1 MGIWSLT
8 PLSGRNALPAI
19 GGFPSTAGTATD
31 GTGAF
36 FGPGFSPSTARLTT
50 MSEDTASSPSSGTPE
65 QSEGLGLPAAIALV
79 MGTVI
84 GTGIFTLP
92 AALAQYGLAGLT
104 GFMLAT
110 IGAVAVAVVFGALA
124 RLYPAPGGPY
134 AYAREGFGDMAG
146 FWNAFSYWCS
156 AWPGNAGVAISWVF
170 YVQALF
176 GLDPDNRMQSILIGL
191 VGLWIPVIVNLG
203 GAKSLG
209 RFQLVTTVLK
219 FLPLVFL
226 ATVGLFFAFALGNWP
241 AWNPAGGSTLFA
253 LSSALTVATFAYVGI
268 EAAVIGAGRVRNPQ
282 RNVPRATVW
291 GTLATALLYIFVT
304 IAVFGIVPNETLRA
318 TGAPFTEAFDAIFG
332 GTWSGKLVALFAV
345 ISGLGALNGWTLVC
359 GEVPYAAA
367 KDGLFPKVFASTNRH
382 DMPAFSIVSSA
393 VLASLAV
400 VLALGTRGGVDA
412 FTEIVMFSGVTVGVP
427 YFFSVLVQLYYLFT
441 EGRRL
446 NPATFPREVIVAAVA
461 LVFTFWMIAG
471 SGQFAVYISM
481 LIFLL
486 GFVMMAV
493 LYIQTGRFGPK
504 RKGKDA
510 A

>member
-1 MGIWSLT
+1 MSAQT
-8 PLSGRNALPAI
+8 APLPPA
-19 GGFPSTAGTATD
+19 
-31 GTGAF
+31 GA
-36 FGPGFSPSTARLTT
+36 
-50 MSEDTASSPSSGTPE
+50 PE
-65 QSEGLGLPAAIALV
+65 PESGLGLPAAVALV
-79 MGTVI
+79 VGTVI

-104 GFMLAT
+104 GFVLAT
-110 IGAVAVAVVFGALA
+110 LGALAVAMVFGALS
-124 RLYPAPGGPY
+124 RIYPAPGGPY

-156 AWPGNAGVAISWVF
+156 AWPGNAGIAISWVF

-176 GLDPDNRMQSILIGL
+176 GLDPANRGQAILIGL
-191 VGLWIPVIVNLG
+191 VGLWLPVFVNLG

-209 RFQLVTTVLK
+209 RFQIVTTVLK
-219 FLPLVFL
+219 FLPLAFL
-226 ATVGLFFAFALGNWP
+226 ATVGLVVAFARGNWP
-241 AWNPAGGSTLFA
+241 AWNPAGGNTLFA

-282 RNVPRATVW
+282 RNVPRATVY
-291 GTLATALLYIFVT
+291 GTMATAVLYILVT
-304 IAVFGIVPNETLRA
+304 VAVFGIVPNETLRA
-318 TGAPFTEAFDAIFG
+318 TGAPFTDAFDAIFG

-367 KDGLFPKVFASTNRH
+367 RDRLFPAAFARTNRH
-382 DMPAFSIVSSA
+382 GMPAFSIISSA
-393 VLASLAV
+393 VLASVAV
-400 VLALGTRGGVDA
+400 ALALGARGGVDA

-427 YFFSVLVQLYYLFT
+427 YFFSVLVQLYYLCT

-446 NPATFPREVIVAAVA
+446 NPATFPREVIVAALA

-493 LYIQTGRFGPK
+493 LHIQTGRFGPQ
-504 RKGKDA
+504 RTAPQDA
-510 A
+510 PPSGPGAVR